1 MCIFYSCLLIF
12 TNIYSYKYLTRKVFA
27 YIRKLCIFAQKF
39 SYMANKE
46 LRIKDIC
53 KEKNI
58 TLEALASK
66 LNIRRTSLAQ
76 AMSRNNFSID
86 KLAEIANALGVEIP
100 DLFHSSLANSSISG
114 ECPHCGKRIFISI
127 TSE

>member
-1 MCIFYSCLLIF
+1 
-12 TNIYSYKYLTRKVFA
+12 
-27 YIRKLCIFAQKF
+27 
-39 SYMANKE
+39 MANKE

-66 LNIRRTSLAQ
+66 LSIRRTSLAQ

-86 KLAEIANALGVEIP
+86 KLAEIADALGVEIP
-100 DLFHSSLANSSISG
+100 DLFRSSFANSGITG
-114 ECPHCGKRIFISI
+114 VCPHCGKPIHISI